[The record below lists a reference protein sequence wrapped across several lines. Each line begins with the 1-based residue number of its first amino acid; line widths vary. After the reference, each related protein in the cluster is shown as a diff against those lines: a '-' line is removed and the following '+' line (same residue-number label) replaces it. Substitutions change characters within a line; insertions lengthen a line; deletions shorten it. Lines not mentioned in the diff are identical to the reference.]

1 MKRQKE
7 KEKMQPLVSIIVA
20 TYRRDEVLWNAL
32 QSLTNQ
38 SYSNIEVVLVD
49 DNDVPEWNE
58 KIEIIAEKFRTE
70 HPSIMFQYIINHP
83 NQGSA
88 KTRNIGIMAAKGEYI
103 TFLDDD
109 DVYFA
114 EKVEKQVSFMEEKK
128 LDYSIT
134 DLYLYNEN
142 EKLIDKRIR
151 NYINETSEQKLFE
164 YHMRYHITGTDTMMF
179 RKEYIVKIGCF
190 PPINVGDEFYLMQ
203 RSIEHGGKFGYLPG
217 CDLKAYVH
225 TGEGGLSSGQ
235 GKIDGENL
243 LYEHKKKYFDKLS
256 AKTVKYIKARHYAVL
271 AYAYLRMHSWGK
283 FLEKLCLGFICSPC
297 LFCKILFER

>member
-1 MKRQKE
+1 MK
-7 KEKMQPLVSIIVA
+7 PLVSIIVA
-20 TYRRDEVLWNAL
+20 TYRRDTVLLNAL
-32 QSLTNQ
+32 CSLSNQ

-49 DNDVPEWNE
+49 DNDDAEWNK

-70 HPSIMFQYIINHP
+70 YPSIMFQYIVNHP

-109 DVYFA
+109 DVYLA

-142 EKLIDKRIR
+142 NKLIDKRIR
-151 NYINETSEQKLFE
+151 NYIIETSEQKLFE
-164 YHMRYHITGTDTMMF
+164 YHMKYHITGTDTMMF
-179 RKEYIVKIGCF
+179 RKDYIIKIGGF

-203 RSIEHGGKFGYLPG
+203 RSIENGGKFGYLPQ
-217 CDLKAYVH
+217 CDVKAYVH

-235 GKIDGENL
+235 GKLDGENA
-243 LYEHKKKYFDKLS
+243 LYDHKKIYFGKLNT
-256 AKTVKYIKARHYAVL
+256 KTVKYIKARHYVVL
-271 AYAYLRMHSWGK
+271 AYAHLRMGSVWK
-283 FLEKLCLGFICSPC
+283 CLGSLVLGFFVSPFSFFKV
-297 LFCKILFER
+297 LYGR

>member
-1 MKRQKE
+1 MK
-7 KEKMQPLVSIIVA
+7 PLVSIIVA
-20 TYRRDEVLWNAL
+20 TYRRDTVLWSAL
-32 QSLTNQ
+32 CSLSNQ
-38 SYSNIEVVLVD
+38 SYSDIEVILVD
-49 DNDVPEWNE
+49 DNDAPEWNE
-58 KIEIIAEKFRTE
+58 KIENIAEKFRTE
-70 HPSIMFQYIINHP
+70 YPYIMFQYIINHP

-109 DVYFA
+109 DVYLP

-134 DLYLYNEN
+134 NLYLYNEN

-164 YHMRYHITGTDTMMF
+164 YHMKYHITGTDTMMF
-179 RKEYIVKIGCF
+179 RKEYIVKIGGF

-203 RSIEHGGKFGYLPG
+203 RSIENGGKFGYLPR
-217 CDLKAYVH
+217 CDVKAYVH
-225 TGEGGLSSGQ
+225 TGEGGLSSGK

-256 AKTVKYIKARHYAVL
+256 PKIVKYIKARHYAVL
-271 AYAYLRMHSWGK
+271 AYAYLRMRKMWSFFK
-283 FLEKLCLGFICSPC
+283 NLVSGF
-297 LFCKILFER
+297 FTTVQGQ